1 MTTKGLNVKMKENLI
16 ISACLLGMPTRYD
29 GKSVAKVDAAKLS
42 EKYNLIPVC
51 PEIYGGLPTP
61 RVPSEK
67 QGSAVRM
74 KDGTDVTENF
84 ARGAASTLEI
94 AKISGA
100 KRALLK
106 AKSPSCGKGLIYD
119 GTFTGNKIPGN
130 GVTVELLEQNG
141 IRVFTEE
148 DVEQGAIDA
157 YL

>member
-1 MTTKGLNVKMKENLI
+1 MKENLI

-106 AKSPSCGKGLIYD
+106 AKSPSCGKGQIYD
-119 GTFTGNKIPGN
+119 GSFSGTLTSGN
-130 GVTVELLEQNG
+130 GTAAALLMANG
-141 IRVFTEE
+141 IEVLTENE
-148 DVEQGAIDA
+148 IDK
-157 YL
+157 LF